1 MSFNEFT
8 MSFNELVM
16 RLNELAI
23 IFKELAMR
31 YNELAK
37 LAELSFN
44 KKVIRETTRKVINEI
59 N

>member
-44 KKVIRETTRKVINEI
+44 KKVILETTRKVINEI